1 MSSTTISSSSTPY
14 PPLLLL
20 PPTTTSYSYY
30 HHLPPHTQPINQ
42 SINPNQISPPDS
54 PGVPPPSK
62 LGDPWLAQLTGLLVV
77 ITRPCLVKVNPLGG
91 LATYFWSWRPAF
103 EPVCRNQLVTSRSTW
118 SGFHRILGSLGAYYA
133 RERGAD
139 FAYFP
144 VLNGGIIMRPHPD
157 LAAKSSRHRRM
168 CAGLRPVI
176 VPRFSNLFRTPF

>member
-1 MSSTTISSSSTPY
+1 MSPTPIPSSSTAY
-14 PPLLLL
+14 
-20 PPTTTSYSYY
+20 
-30 HHLPPHTQPINQ
+30 
-42 SINPNQISPPDS
+42 
-54 PGVPPPSK
+54 PPPSTTTTAPTPASTSTSPHHHTPSTKHPESPGFLPLSK
-62 LGDPWLAQLTGLLVV
+62 LRDPWLIQLTGLLIV

-103 EPVCRNQLVTSRSTW
+103 KPVCRNQLVTSRSTW